1 MWKIR
6 DEDCR
11 RWMFRVE
18 IALTKYQV
26 SSDKG
31 TTDSGSIAERVVIW
45 RHVPHQHRILHLSHP
60 QQERSM
66 GDKEEKESV
75 TTQALADSA
84 PDMSSVSPSSSA
96 NKVTSAQED
105 LPLFRD
111 EPGMGK
117 KSKAEKNQVSLIG
130 NPIPYLLRY

>member
-1 MWKIR
+1 
-6 DEDCR
+6 
-11 RWMFRVE
+11 MFRVE

-45 RHVPHQHRILHLSHP
+45 RHVPHQHRILHFSHP

-66 GDKEEKESV
+66 GDKEEQESE

-84 PDMSSVSPSSSA
+84 PDMASVFPSSSA

-111 EPGMGK
+111 EPGTGK
-117 KSKAEKNQVSLIG
+117 KAKRRRTRSVPLETNIVPTHRLIL
-130 NPIPYLLRY
+130 PLAPKIMAS